1 MFTTVL
7 RVGSRPCL
15 VANHLVVF
23 VGVVVASLLVLL
35 LGLRD
40 SYGAEDTLP
49 APVDSQLEATNFQ
62 GLLHAYLQ
70 LQEQLQATQ
79 LAIERNRQETKEAV
93 ARNAEALSQGLQGIQ
108 QSIAAQQA
116 RDLEAMQRSNKTM
129 LIVVGTFAAM
139 SFLTMLIMT
148 CFQWRMSNGLADI
161 TAALPTALGL
171 GAGPAVAAR
180 ALAEPSALRL
190 PGAAHTP
197 EKRSHELEHHL
208 HPVLTRQKGISVPI
222 ENPLF
227 QTPGDSTR
235 NRQLWAL
242 TMAVLVGLICALGVA
257 LLFYVVAHRKL
268 GFE

>member
-1 MFTTVL
+1 MFI
-7 RVGSRPCL
+7 
-15 VANHLVVF
+15 
-23 VGVVVASLLVLL
+23 GVVVASLLVLL
-35 LGLRD
+35 LGARE
-40 SYGAEDTLP
+40 SYGAEDTP
-49 APVDSQLEATNFQ
+49 PTPVNNYLEATNFQ

-79 LAIERNRQETKEAV
+79 LAIERDRQDTKQAV
-93 ARNAEALSQGLQGIQ
+93 ARNEEALSQGLQGIQ
-108 QSIAAQQA
+108 KAIADQQA
-116 RDLEAMQRSNKTM
+116 RDLEAMQKSNKTM

-148 CFQWRMSNGLADI
+148 CFQWRMSKGLADI

-171 GAGPAVAAR
+171 GAGSAAAL
-180 ALAEPSALRL
+180 ALAEQLHLRL
-190 PGAAHTP
+190 PGATQSPQMRA
-197 EKRSHELEHHL
+197 HELEHNL
-208 HPVLTRQKGISVPI
+208 HPALTRHQGTGVPI

-227 QTPGDSTR
+227 QSHGDSPR
-235 NRQLWAL
+235 NQQLWAL